1 MIFFIELNNQSHTNK
16 LNDMVSA
23 KFPESEILSLG
34 KFATDKHN
42 FSLTDKICIFVDKTN
57 CNILSTEEQFNG
69 MNRKN
74 IFLIMVAENADYA
87 IECLRNGFYDYLL
100 TNELE
105 NDFKFAAER
114 IQNHLSGENNLN
126 IKNHIVIK
134 DHRSI
139 TKLQYN
145 NIVFIEAY
153 GSYSNLY
160 TNSKFY
166 TISKTIKSIIH
177 DFPETFVRV
186 HRSYAVNLDHVKS
199 FSADEVVMNNNTRIK
214 ISRAKKMALI
224 EAIQKTA

>member
-1 MIFFIELNNQSHTNK
+1 MTFLIQFDNQFYTK
-16 LNDMVSA
+16 KINDLICSRFSNA
-23 KFPESEILSLG
+23 KIKSIDKFNGES
-34 KFATDKHN
+34 D
-42 FSLTDKICIFVDKTN
+42 FSSSDKIYIFVDQKN
-57 CNILSTEEQFNG
+57 FNILSTEVQLKG
-69 MNRKN
+69 INRKN
-74 IFLIMVAENADYA
+74 IYLVMVSENADFA
-87 IECLRNGFYDYLL
+87 IESIRHGFYDYLL
-100 TNELE
+100 LNSLE
-105 NDFKFAAER
+105 YDFKFFSDR
-114 IQNHLSGENNLN
+114 IYNQITGDEKINV
-126 IKNHIVIK
+126 KNHIVIK
-134 DHRSI
+134 DHKSI

-177 DFPETFVRV
+177 NFPDTFVRV

-199 FSADEVVMNNNTRIK
+199 FSTDEVVMNNETRIK